1 MKYTARCVI
10 LKISFKNGGATVIG
24 EPYKMAFILERMA
37 IWEPPDDAQQYLM
50 RAYMSQGEEIFDGQD
65 GKYLDAIKDLI

>member
-1 MKYTARCVI
+1 M
-10 LKISFKNGGATVIG
+10 VIG

-37 IWEPPDDAQQYLM
+37 IWEPPDDTRQYLM
-50 RAYMSQGEEIFDGQD
+50 SEGEEIFDGQD

>member
-1 MKYTARCVI
+1 M
-10 LKISFKNGGATVIG
+10 VIG
-24 EPYKMAFILERMA
+24 EPYKLAFILERMA
-37 IWEPPDDAQQYLM
+37 IWEPPDDARQYLM